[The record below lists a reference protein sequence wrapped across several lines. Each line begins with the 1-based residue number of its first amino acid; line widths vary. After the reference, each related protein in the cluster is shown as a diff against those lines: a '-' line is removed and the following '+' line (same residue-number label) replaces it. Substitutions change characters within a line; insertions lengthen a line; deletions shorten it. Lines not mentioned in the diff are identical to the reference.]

1 MIKGISLCEF
11 RVQILAVSGCPSR
24 SLPVRVSVKPAK
36 SASLFRKLSRFHH
49 FGGCTL
55 RHRDA
60 PCARE
65 SPYSVFN
72 AWRTSVIGS
81 GKEKRDDDLEISNFH
96 LTLVLARTR
105 CSSQVPGKLAEK

>member
-1 MIKGISLCEF
+1 MIKAIPLCEF
-11 RVQILAVSGCPSR
+11 RVQILAVSGCR
-24 SLPVRVSVKPAK
+24 SLPGRVSVKPAK

-49 FGGCTL
+49 FGGCCTL

-60 PCARE
+60 PCARK

-81 GKEKRDDDLEISNFH
+81 GKEKRDADDLEISNFH
-96 LTLVLARTR
+96 LTLARTR
-105 CSSQVPGKLAEK
+105 CSSRIPGELAET